1 MLSPESPQAFVHGE
15 PGTKSTSG
23 GSGPGGITSGD
34 ILSVGYVSK
43 HRGGSP
49 SPQLLIG
56 TVESEFL
63 GEPSINFLL

>member
-1 MLSPESPQAFVHGE
+1 MPIRAAKPVTTWRTNGAVANWRGV
-15 PGTKSTSG
+15 
-23 GSGPGGITSGD
+23 ITSAD
-34 ILSVGYVSK
+34 VYSVGYVSE